1 MTIRES
7 ESKAK
12 ETKKDEIKYN
22 VVEECGTIDTKTYTK
37 KGEEI
42 TEELKL
48 RYMSWNDGTPRYDL
62 RWWQKTPDGE
72 KCLKGVGLTGEAL
85 ENLKKL
91 LNGKS
96 K

>member
-1 MTIRES
+1 MTIRKS

-62 RWWQKTPDGE
+62 RWWQKAENRE
-72 KCLKGVGLTGEAL
+72 KCLKGVGLSGEAL
-85 ENLKKL
+85 EALKKL
-91 LNGKS
+91 LNGKA